1 MLRIP
6 EMKTFSYSRSLG
18 AALIGIAAIAPS
30 YTVSLAMV
38 GAASALPWVSAT
50 FESERSLRTV
60 PLDLLK
66 LKVELL
72 AKYAETGRLSG
83 VSL

>member
-18 AALIGIAAIAPS
+18 AALIGIAVTAARYAVSIA
-30 YTVSLAMV
+30 TV
-38 GAASALPWVSAT
+38 GAAS
-50 FESERSLRTV
+50 
-60 PLDLLK
+60 
-66 LKVELL
+66 VELP
-72 AKYAETGRLSG
+72 AKYPETERLG